1 MLPESPSD
9 LSQSS
14 FFDITQQ
21 LDPSHPLIALGNRL
35 PWIEL
40 ETAFADL
47 YSDKGRGAKPIRLMC
62 GLLMLKQLYHL
73 SDESVIAQWQMNP
86 YYQVFCGETGFQHG
100 VPCHST
106 ELVKFRQRLG
116 QSGIEKL
123 FGLSVALHGRAAEES
138 TVLVDTTV
146 QEKAI
151 TYPTDS
157 KLAIRII
164 NRLNKLAKVEGIQQ
178 RRTYAK

>member
-21 LDPSHPLIALGNRL
+21 LDSSHPLIALGNRL

-62 GLLMLKQLYHL
+62 DLLMLKQLYNL
-73 SDESVIAQWQMNP
+73 SDESVIAQW
-86 YYQVFCGETGFQHG
+86 
-100 VPCHST
+100 
-106 ELVKFRQRLG
+106 
-116 QSGIEKL
+116 
-123 FGLSVALHGRAAEES
+123 
-138 TVLVDTTV
+138 
-146 QEKAI
+146 
-151 TYPTDS
+151 
-157 KLAIRII
+157 
-164 NRLNKLAKVEGIQQ
+164 
-178 RRTYAK
+178 